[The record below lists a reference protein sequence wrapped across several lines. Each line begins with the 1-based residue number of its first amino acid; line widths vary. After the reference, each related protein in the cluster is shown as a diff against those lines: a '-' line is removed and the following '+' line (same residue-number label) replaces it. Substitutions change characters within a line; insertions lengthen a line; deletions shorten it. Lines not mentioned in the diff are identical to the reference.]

1 MTRNSELQ
9 TFMTE
14 MDTAMPLAKCQKC
27 GCMHETL
34 DALTAALPNL
44 DDATATELTLRR
56 DEWAAL
62 RQPIQYSCLGCDHCY
77 AGVAQN
83 ALVAAFPLAIT
94 AAPLSCDFQAGNH
107 HWPPV
112 IGEYFVI
119 DPAAPV
125 AVSTLTSAELAEHL
139 AQRKPSGL
147 AIVGKTETENI
158 GLDKVIK
165 NVITN
170 PALRFLIVTGDESA
184 GHRSGR
190 TLMALAENGV
200 DAKGR
205 VIGSL
210 GKRPILR
217 NVSPDEINTF
227 RQQVQVIDLIGC
239 ENLDEISDRIATLAQ
254 SAAPTCSCGTCSD
267 APGPVAISTVTT
279 LAATESTDAVIMD
292 RAGYFVVLPSAD
304 RQVINVEHYA
314 YDDTL
319 LHVIEGPTAR
329 AVYQTII
336 ANHWV
341 SELGHAAYLG
351 KELAKAELALQHGFK
366 YVQDGA

>member
-1 MTRNSELQ
+1 MIPSNELQ
-9 TFMTE
+9 TFFTE

-44 DDATATELTLRR
+44 AEATATELTLRR
-56 DEWAAL
+56 DAWAAL

-83 ALVAAFPLAIT
+83 ALVAAFPLAVA
-94 AAPLSCDFQAGNH
+94 AAPLSCDFQVGANN
-107 HWPPV
+107 WPPV
-112 IGEYFVI
+112 IGEYFVL
-119 DPAAPV
+119 DPSAPV
-125 AVSTLTSAELAEHL
+125 AVSTLASVELAEQL

-170 PALRFLIVTGDESA
+170 PALRFLIVAGNESA

-190 TLMALAENGV
+190 TLLALAENGV

-205 VIGSL
+205 VIDSP
-210 GKRPILR
+210 GKRPLLR
-217 NVSPDEINTF
+217 NVALDEINAF
-227 RQQVQVIDLIGC
+227 RQQVQVIDVIGC
-239 ENLDEISDRIATLAQ
+239 ENPDEIIDRIAALAQ
-254 SAAPTCSCGTCSD
+254 SAAPMCSCDTCSD
-267 APGPVAISTVTT
+267 APKPVAISTVTALT
-279 LAATESTDAVIMD
+279 ATESADAVIMD
-292 RAGYFVVLPSAD
+292 KAGYFVVLPLAD

-329 AVYQTII
+329 ALYQMII
-336 ANHWV
+336 AQQWV
-341 SELGHAAYLG
+341 SELSHAAYLG
-351 KELAKAELALQHGFK
+351 KELFRVTKVA
-366 YVQDGA
+366 

>member
-1 MTRNSELQ
+1 MIRDNELQ
-9 TFMTE
+9 TFFTE

-34 DALTAALPNL
+34 DALTAALPKL
-44 DDATATELTLRR
+44 DAATAAELTSRR
-56 DEWAAL
+56 DKWAAWL
-62 RQPIQYSCLGCDHCY
+62 QPIQYSCLGCDHCY

-83 ALVAAFPLAIT
+83 ALGAAFPLALT
-94 AAPLSCDFQAGNH
+94 AAPLSCDFQVGSHN
-107 HWPPV
+107 WPPV
-112 IGEYFVI
+112 TGEYFVL
-119 DPAAPV
+119 DSSAPV
-125 AVSTLTSAELAEHL
+125 AVSTLASVALAEQL
-139 AQRKPSGL
+139 AQRKPPGL

-170 PALRFLIVTGDESA
+170 PALQFLIVTGNEAA
-184 GHRSGR
+184 GHRSGQ
-190 TLMALAENGV
+190 TFLSLAENGV

-205 VIGSL
+205 VIGSP
-210 GKRPILR
+210 GKRPLLR
-217 NVSPDEINTF
+217 NVSSDEINAF

-239 ENLDEISDRIATLAQ
+239 ENLDEISERIATLAQ
-254 SAAPTCSCGTCSD
+254 SAAPACGCDTCSD
-267 APGPVAISTVTT
+267 TPAPAAVSTVTT
-279 LAATESTDAVIMD
+279 ITATESTDAVIMD
-292 RAGYFVVLPSAD
+292 RAGYFVVLPLAD

-329 AVYQTII
+329 ALYQTII
-336 ANHWV
+336 ARQWV
-341 SELGHAAYLG
+341 SELSHAAYLG
-351 KELAKAELALQHGFK
+351 KELAKAELAMRHGFK